1 MLRSVFIS
9 ILLLFLACSCASP
22 PRQELETAQAAL
34 AQAYAAGA
42 KDLAPQEYK
51 AGAAALKDAE
61 YLISRGKYGQAR
73 EILPLAASHAFRAK
87 FKAWEERA
95 KQEQEIQRQ
104 QLREEEERQK
114 ALEQEKL
121 AKVKA
126 PPKKPTPPPPP
137 PKPVQVKPKPQL
149 PPPPPITKYEV
160 RDGETLSTISARP
173 EVYDDPLLW
182 PILYKANRDQIKDPR
197 QIYPGQTLTI
207 PRDTPEVEKEEAR
220 TKARELKIFAL
231 PSSP

>member
-1 MLRSVFIS
+1 MLLV
-9 ILLLFLACSCASP
+9 LACSCASP

-42 KDLAPQEYK
+42 KDLAPEEYK
-51 AGAAALKDAE
+51 AGASALKDAE

-95 KQEQEIQRQ
+95 HQEQEVQRQ
-104 QLREEEERQK
+104 KQREEEASQK
-114 ALEQEKL
+114 TPKEAL
-121 AKVKA
+121 AKLKEESPKPAPAPA
-126 PPKKPTPPPPP
+126 PPKPALT
-137 PKPVQVKPKPQL
+137 KPKPQ
-149 PPPPPITKYEV
+149 PPPTPQLANYQVI
-160 RDGETLSTISARP
+160 DGETLSTISARK
-173 EVYDDPLLW
+173 EVYGDALLW

-207 PRDTPEVEKEEAR
+207 PRAISEVEKEEAR
-220 TKARELKIFAL
+220 TKARELKIFAI
-231 PSSP
+231 PANP